1 MTRPQRR
8 PAVSRRRPSIELLRL
23 PPPPRPRLQAG
34 PGAWPPPL
42 PPAPP
47 MAEQVA
53 AIVRELARG
62 ELV

>member
-8 PAVSRRRPSIELLRL
+8 PAGSRSRPSIELLRL
-23 PPPPRPRLQAG
+23 PPPPRPRLQAA

-42 PPAPP
+42 PPPP
-47 MAEQVA
+47 VEQQVA
-53 AIVRELARG
+53 AITHELARG